1 MIHLF
6 YPNHLPWSNPP
17 QKPLPRIWPLPL
29 PSRTKWFLLIFFL
42 SLSLSN
48 IFPISKIISMFYIIF
63 YSFILFAIVIFFFNF
78 VFSKITDTITKI
90 SNKSFFSYIRFIYN
104 RICVCTEKRV
114 LYPYIKFWDN
124 LYLILCGILFQFQ
137 AAIFPLV
144 FMLPECSKE
153 APRKGKQ
160 NITRQT

>member
-1 MIHLF
+1 
-6 YPNHLPWSNPP
+6 
-17 QKPLPRIWPLPL
+17 
-29 PSRTKWFLLIFFL
+29 
-42 SLSLSN
+42 
-48 IFPISKIISMFYIIF
+48 MFYIIF

-137 AAIFPLV
+137 AAIFSLV
-144 FMLPECSKE
+144 FMLPDCRISNLFPFVNFGMKIS
-153 APRKGKQ
+153 
-160 NITRQT
+160 ITYKKRYPM